1 MKKIH
6 GMRNDTTYLTTRGT
20 TGDADGI
27 TIVDD
32 DIMEIFEDAEEY
44 PLIDLKDVE
53 IRAYEDMEDWIS
65 HNAPNTSIDD
75 YFYSVVGCQYILLWG

>member
-6 GMRNDTTYLTTRGT
+6 GMRNDTTYLTTRGSA
-20 TGDADGI
+20 GDADGI

-32 DIMEIFEDAEEY
+32 NIMEIFEDAEEY
-44 PLIDLKDVE
+44 KLRDLEEVE
-53 IRAYEDMEDWIS
+53 SRAYDDMVDWIS

-75 YFYSVVGCQYILLWG
+75 YLYSVVDCQYILLWD